1 MSKFG
6 WGSGRDESEYGWNKG
21 GTIADE
27 IESGKKPD
35 TKISEYDDGKDKSEY
50 GWGK

>member
-1 MSKFG
+1 MSGYG
-6 WGSGRDESEYGWNKG
+6 WGSGKDDSEYGWNKG

-35 TKISEYDDGKDKSEY
+35 TKISEWDNKDDKSGF